1 MRYRLMRRKLFIVI
15 MIILGGLLILIS
27 WQNMQVVTLKFI
39 AWERPVPII
48 LLIYLTF
55 FGGFLFGLLYSQIS
69 HAFTRFKKLKDKHI
83 EKRAKK
89 RKEKKTE
96 MAANSDK

>member
-1 MRYRLMRRKLFIVI
+1 
-15 MIILGGLLILIS
+15 MIILGGLLILVS
-27 WQNMQVVTLKFI
+27 WQNMQEVTLKFI

-69 HAFTRFKKLKDKHI
+69 HAFTRLKKIK
-83 EKRAKK
+83 EKRQEKHEKK
-89 RKEKKTE
+89 RKEKQNEKTE
-96 MAANSDK
+96 KSNE